1 MFWASHQV
9 CEALVPVAFGL
20 VIDKAVRTGDCSA
33 MIISVLGILALF
45 TVLTMSW
52 RTGMW
57 FLSRATLEEAHTLRL
72 GVVRRLLSDPGS
84 PGGRQTGE
92 QLSIAT
98 SDSQAAAE
106 VLEVIGWLAA
116 ALVGVAASAVFLLRI
131 DWILGIGILIGVPL
145 VVLGLSAL
153 GPLVQRRT
161 ASQQQAV
168 GLAAGTAADLLRGL
182 RPLRGFGG
190 VPAAIDR
197 YQQSSQVSLRAGIG
211 AIRASAIFTGATT
224 FSAGVLLAAVAGA
237 AAAFAMQGRISI
249 GELITVVGLASF
261 ISDPVRNIGGALREY
276 ASTRASAARVG
287 ELLGPADRSLARP
300 VEAEGDGLQLLCVSA
315 PGVTGLTLQVAP
327 GELIGVVAASTVA
340 ADSLVGLLGGRV
352 EPEIGSVCLGGVPLA
367 VLDPAARTRRML
379 VEPHVVDL
387 FGETLRD
394 ALQVGDARSDDE
406 LVRALHAAALDDL
419 AGARPNLDHELT
431 DHGLN
436 LSGGQRQRIALARA
450 LLADRPVLVLRDPTT
465 AVDAVT
471 ESLIAERLRP
481 RRGPDR
487 ATLIITT
494 SPPMLARCDAVIFLP
509 GDRSAVRSTHAELTR
524 LPDYAEAVLR

>member
-1 MFWASHQV
+1 MRSRQVLAGVFPAASRAVLGAMFWASHQV

-20 VIDKAVRTGDCSA
+20 VIDKAVRTGDGSA
-33 MIISVLGILALF
+33 MIISVLGILGLF

-57 FLSRATLEEAHTLRL
+57 FLSRATLEEAHRLRL

-106 VLEVIGWLAA
+106 VLEVIGWMAA

-145 VVLGLSAL
+145 LVLGLSAL

-237 AAAFAMQGRISI
+237 AAAFAMQGRISCRRVDHR
-249 GELITVVGLASF
+249 GRARLLHQR
-261 ISDPVRNIGGALREY
+261 PGAQHRRCAP
-276 ASTRASAARVG
+276 ASTRAP
-287 ELLGPADRSLARP
+287 GPARH
-300 VEAEGDGLQLLCVSA
+300 GSA
-315 PGVTGLTLQVAP
+315 
-327 GELIGVVAASTVA
+327 S
-340 ADSLVGLLGGRV
+340 
-352 EPEIGSVCLGGVPLA
+352 C
-367 VLDPAARTRRML
+367 
-379 VEPHVVDL
+379 
-387 FGETLRD
+387 
-394 ALQVGDARSDDE
+394 
-406 LVRALHAAALDDL
+406 
-419 AGARPNLDHELT
+419 
-431 DHGLN
+431 
-436 LSGGQRQRIALARA
+436 
-450 LLADRPVLVLRDPTT
+450 
-465 AVDAVT
+465 
-471 ESLIAERLRP
+471 
-481 RRGPDR
+481 
-487 ATLIITT
+487 
-494 SPPMLARCDAVIFLP
+494 
-509 GDRSAVRSTHAELTR
+509 
-524 LPDYAEAVLR
+524 